1 MMPTDAFLPGPRVR
15 VAGVAAG
22 PLAGLGFA
30 VKDLIDVAGVPTG
43 GGNPDWPR
51 FAAKPERHAG
61 VVQALLDAGASV
73 VGKTVTDEVSLGI
86 LGENAHDGTPRNPAA
101 PGRVPG
107 GSSSGS
113 ASAVAAGE
121 CDFALGT
128 DTGGSV
134 RVPASFC
141 GLYGI
146 RPTHGRIDFAGIA
159 AQSPAAD
166 TCGWFARDAVLLA
179 RVGTVLL
186 GDALPDALPAR
197 LLVATDAFGFAEEDT
212 ATALMPM
219 VERLAALVGQREDA
233 VLAPQGLSVWQRAQ
247 RVLQGSEARRT
258 FEPWL
263 DECNPRLAFGVARG
277 LVQGSMMTEAERTAA
292 ALMRIEACAHLRHLL
307 SPGTLLCL
315 PTTPFPAPPAGLPLS
330 TLGLLRERI
339 ACLTSHG
346 GLTGVPQ
353 VSLPGATV
361 EGVPVGLSIIGARGS
376 DHMLLR
382 VAVALAGMDPGS
394 PSDGAPAWS

>member
-1 MMPTDAFLPGPRVR
+1 MNAFLPGPRTT
-15 VAGVAAG
+15 VAGAATG

-51 FAAKPERHAG
+51 FAATPSRHAAA
-61 VVQALLDAGASV
+61 VQALLDAGASV

-113 ASAVAAGE
+113 ASAVAAGDA
-121 CDFALGT
+121 DFALGT

-146 RPTHGRIDFAGIA
+146 RPTHGRVDFTGITVQA
-159 AQSPAAD
+159 PGSD
-166 TCGWFARDAVLLA
+166 TCGWFARDAAVFA
-179 RVGTVLL
+179 RVGAVLF
-186 GDALPDALPAR
+186 GVAVPDALPTR
-197 LLVATDAFGFAEEDT
+197 LLVATDAFGFADE
-212 ATALMPM
+212 AVAAALAPM
-219 VERLAALVGQREDA
+219 VERLAALVGQRQDA
-233 VLAPQGLSVWQRAQ
+233 TLAPPGLSIWQRAQ
-247 RVLQGSEARRT
+247 RVLQGSEAWRT

-263 DECNPRLAFGVARG
+263 DQCNPRLAFGVARA

-292 ALMRIEACAHLRHLL
+292 TLMRQEARAHLRHTLP
-307 SPGTLLCL
+307 PGTILCL
-315 PTTPFPAPPAGLPLS
+315 PTTPFPAPRTGLPLAE
-330 TLGLLRERI
+330 LGPLRERI
-339 ACLTSHG
+339 SCLTSHG

-353 VSLPGATV
+353 VNLPGATV
-361 EGVPVGLSIIGARGS
+361 DGAPVGLSIIGARGN
-376 DHMLLR
+376 DLALLR
-382 VAVALAGMDPGS
+382 VALAWED
-394 PSDGAPAWS
+394 